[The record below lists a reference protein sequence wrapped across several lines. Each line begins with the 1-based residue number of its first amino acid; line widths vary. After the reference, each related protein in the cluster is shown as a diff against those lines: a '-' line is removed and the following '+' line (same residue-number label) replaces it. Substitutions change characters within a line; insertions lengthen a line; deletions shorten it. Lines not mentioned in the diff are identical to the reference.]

1 MVLSTHQLTEERLDP
16 QHNLTDA
23 QSPPTPRITQLR
35 FNPRSTRYPARIPRL
50 VRRPQTIVYRD
61 VEGNLLERPSSISS
75 AISMT
80 RTSDAYYNR
89 STSEDMRSVYDLY
102 CVTDEKAVDLAS
114 VCEIEIGDVRTN
126 RNYVPLEFEIVSSD
140 GGQYR

>member
-1 MVLSTHQLTEERLDP
+1 MVLSTHQLTEERLEP
-16 QHNLTDA
+16 QHNLTNP
-23 QSPPTPRITQLR
+23 QSPPTPRLTQLR
-35 FNPRSTRYPARIPRL
+35 SNPRSARFPARIPRL

-61 VEGNLLERPSSISS
+61 AEGNLLERPSSISS

-80 RTSDAYYNR
+80 RTSDVYL
-89 STSEDMRSVYDLY
+89 STSEDMSSVYDLH

-114 VCEIEIGDVRTN
+114 VCEIEIDEIPTN
-126 RNYVPLEFEIVSSD
+126 RNYVPLEFEVVSAD